1 MPFISITAPL
11 EISTIE
17 RRALEYVI
25 ETGSEVAGT
34 RAKILL
40 ELTTGKSLTKIKKE
54 MGVSGSVVNRW
65 KNRWLSSEL
74 APQNWDDAIAKVEE
88 ILSGG
93 MGRPKKV
100 KVTREVSKII
110 ELSEWSKDRKPCKSK
125 HQHNKL
131 VAEAVAAKGLPEMS
145 PRTIG
150 RLLEGNKN
158 EELILR
164 CK

>member
-1 MPFISITAPL
+1 MPFSITAPL
-11 EISTIE
+11 EITIIE
-17 RRALEYVI
+17 RKALEYLI
-25 ETGSEVAGT
+25 ETGSEVVST

-40 ELTTGKSLTKIKKE
+40 ELTKGKSLTKIKKE

-65 KNRWLSSEL
+65 RNRWLSSTL
-74 APQNWDDAIAKVEE
+74 MPQNWDDAIAKVEE
-88 ILSGG
+88 ILGGG

-100 KVTREVSKII
+100 KATREVSKII

-131 VAEAVAAKGLPEMS
+131 IAEAAAARGLPEMS

-158 EELILR
+158 EELILG